1 MPQVLEWKKDN
12 MLGILKLEI
21 STITAERFSS
31 FVGTAAVKGH
41 AIAGVLHAK

>member
-21 STITAERFSS
+21 DTITAERFSS
-31 FVGTAAVKGH
+31 MVALVALLSTIIKIDHIF
-41 AIAGVLHAK
+41 